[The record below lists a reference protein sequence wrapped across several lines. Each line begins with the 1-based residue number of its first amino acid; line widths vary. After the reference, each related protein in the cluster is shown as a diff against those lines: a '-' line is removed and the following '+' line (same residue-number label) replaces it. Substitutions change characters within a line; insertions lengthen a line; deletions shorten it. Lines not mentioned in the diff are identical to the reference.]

1 MPPSPSG
8 LHSPKQPRP
17 QGGHRLERTAAG
29 ATDVVGTLTPIADTD
44 ARELFLSIHRHLT
57 AGDVPAE
64 AVRAAQREAI
74 ARHSDAW
81 RAVAS
86 LTRCINRNE
95 KRS

>member
-1 MPPSPSG
+1 MVSS
-8 LHSPKQPRP
+8 L
-17 QGGHRLERTAAG
+17 AG

-44 ARELFLSIHRHLT
+44 ARELFLSIHRHLA

-86 LTRCINRNE
+86 LTRCINGNE